1 MVFEQGSR
9 VMGSVNRCFT
19 KITVSGEALSQGRW
33 LGQGGAAVPGARYDV
48 MGAAVDERKD
58 GASCFP
64 CTVLQTGAGRSQS
77 MAGWDRK
84 IDRGQFGI

>member
-1 MVFEQGSR
+1 MV
-9 VMGSVNRCFT
+9 
-19 KITVSGEALSQGRW
+19 
-33 LGQGGAAVPGARYDV
+33 GQGELLWLWARYDV

-64 CTVLQTGAGRSQS
+64 MHVVLQTGAGRSQS
-77 MAGWDRK
+77 MAGWDRRK